1 MTPIATI
8 KEHMQ
13 VHGSDGILVGVVD
26 HVEGESTIKLTKTD
40 SVDGQH
46 HFIDAGLIERVDAYV
61 HLSKPADEVMS
72 EWGSEDDEVDLEDDD
87 AGLTDVEQSSE
98 ERQKE
103 WTERRR

>member
-1 MTPIATI
+1 
-8 KEHMQ
+8 
-13 VHGSDGILVGVVD
+13 
-26 HVEGESTIKLTKTD
+26 
-40 SVDGQH
+40 
-46 HFIDAGLIERVDAYV
+46 
-61 HLSKPADEVMS
+61 MS